1 MEVWFL
7 ELIKGLG
14 RMFTQPHLY
23 IAVIMVIFL
32 SQRRINKERKAFGTR
47 IFDRFSEWKGTVATS
62 LIAGGCLSI
71 FSLGAGMVL
80 PPSFLWLLGLTL
92 ILVSLPFKLSLYS
105 ASYTL
110 GITTLVLLALP
121 YAPVYGPI
129 ESLKTTLLEVPITS
143 IAVLL
148 SVMLFVEAILLLRTS
163 KTQTFP
169 ERIKGSRGMWIG
181 QHRSTKMAI
190 VPFIALFPVGN
201 IEALASWWP
210 ILHIGEES
218 FGLVLVPFVTG
229 WEWVARGQS
238 PEKAAKM
245 IGRHTFVVAIF
256 VLLLTIGSIIY
267 TPLSLAAIGAGLAGR
282 IIIQVHHRL
291 KEGSQSFF
299 SPDARGLRV
308 LGVIPKSPGAQ
319 MGLAPGE
326 LIVRV
331 NAQQVRTERQFY
343 EALQMNGGFNKIEVR
358 DEWGENRY
366 VQRALYEGEH
376 YELGLVFLE
385 PPEHEETVG
394 LYV

>member
-1 MEVWFL
+1 MELWFL

-14 RMFTQPHLY
+14 RMFIQPYLY
-23 IAVIMVIFL
+23 IAVLMVLFL
-32 SQRRINKERKAFGTR
+32 SQRRIKEERKAFGTR
-47 IFDRFSEWKGTVATS
+47 IFDRFSEWKGTLATS

-80 PPSFLWLLGLTL
+80 PLSFLWLLGLAL
-92 ILVSLPFKLSLYS
+92 ILVSLPLKLSMYS
-105 ASYTL
+105 ASYSL
-110 GITTLVLLALP
+110 GITALMLLALP
-121 YAPVYGPI
+121 YMPEYGPI
-129 ESLKTTLLEVPITS
+129 ESWKVSLLETPMTS
-143 IAVLL
+143 IAVLM
-148 SVMLFVEAILLLRTS
+148 SVMLFVEAVLLLRTS
-163 KTQTFP
+163 KAQTFP
-169 ERIKGSRGMWIG
+169 ERIKGSRGMWTG

-190 VPFIALFPVGN
+190 VPFVALFPAGS

-210 ILHIGEES
+210 LLHIGEES
-218 FGLVLVPFVTG
+218 FGLVLVPFVIG
-229 WEWVARGQS
+229 WEWVAKGQS
-238 PEKAAKM
+238 PEKVAKT

-267 TPLSLAAIGAGLAGR
+267 NPLSLAAIGAGLVGR
-282 IIIQVHHRL
+282 IFIQVLHRL
-291 KEGSQSFF
+291 KEGGQSFF

-319 MGLAPGE
+319 MGLTPGE

-331 NAQQVRTERQFY
+331 NARQVRTERQFY
-343 EALQMNGGFNKIEVR
+343 EALQLNGGFNKIEVR

-385 PPEHEETVG
+385 PPEREETVG